1 MYATRPPAQGALQRN
16 LPFLHICPCR
26 LTVAVTTGHNTHP
39 SAATQLHAGHLDDEV
54 KNIISLVHIT
64 AGFQLLVLTND
75 TGWHT
80 DSHTLLRQILAH
92 HRACADLGAVADVYG
107 THDGGSRPQEHAM
120 PNGRMP
126 HTCAAATAA
135 DSHAVQHRHIVPH
148 DCSLA
153 NDHTG
158 CVIDHDTPADVCGGV
173 NVYIKDLADTAL
185 QGMRQTAPAV
195 VPQVMGHSV
204 CLDGLKALEEEED
217 LHWTKARGVAV
228 KDRLEVCKSIL
239 DNHLQ
244 ERAVVRASSIQQY
257 LYVGQRR
264 EGAA

>member
-1 MYATRPPAQGALQRN
+1 
-16 LPFLHICPCR
+16 
-26 LTVAVTTGHNTHP
+26 
-39 SAATQLHAGHLDDEV
+39 
-54 KNIISLVHIT
+54 
-64 AGFQLLVLTND
+64 
-75 TGWHT
+75 
-80 DSHTLLRQILAH
+80 
-92 HRACADLGAVADVYG
+92 
-107 THDGGSRPQEHAM
+107 M